1 MLRSE
6 STNRKNKIVKSKT
19 LRPPKR
25 FSWNQEMAEVLKH
38 HKARKRF
45 GQNFLND
52 DFWINKI
59 AEAVDPK
66 EGQKIIEI
74 GPGQAALTKE
84 LIAGAKHIYCV
95 EIDRDLAAWLRTKFT
110 SEQLT
115 VLEADAL
122 KFDWRDFAAEEKIR
136 VVGNLPYNISSPL
149 LFKLSEISDRVV
161 DQHFMLQKE
170 VVDRMV
176 AAPGTKAYG
185 RLSVMLQRKYRMI
198 KLFDVS
204 PEAFT
209 PAPKVMSS
217 VVRMVPIQNPAEVDE
232 ETFYQVVAASFAMR
246 RKTLKNNLSKW
257 ISAEM
262 MEEAGIK
269 PEQRAESVPLENFIR
284 LARLVHAAGIS
295 IVLPGQV

>member
-1 MLRSE
+1 
-6 STNRKNKIVKSKT
+6 
-19 LRPPKR
+19 
-25 FSWNQEMAEVLKH
+25 MAEVLKS

-59 AEAVDPK
+59 AEAVAPEK
-66 EGQKIIEI
+66 GQKIIEI

-84 LIAGAKHIYCV
+84 LIAGAGHIFCV
-95 EIDRDLAAWLRTKFT
+95 EIDRDLAAWLRTKFPA
-110 SEQLT
+110 SELT
-115 VLEADAL
+115 IIEADAL
-122 KFDWRDFAAEEKIR
+122 KFDWRTFAEEEKIR

-149 LFKLSEISDRVV
+149 LFKLSEISDRVI

-176 AAPGTKAYG
+176 ALPGTKAYG

-198 KLFDVS
+198 KLFDVP

-209 PAPKVMSS
+209 PAPKVVSS
-217 VVRMVPIQNPAEVDE
+217 VVRMIPIADPLPVDE
-232 ETFYQVVAASFAMR
+232 HMFHQVVAAAFAMR

-257 ISAEM
+257 ISPEM
-262 MEEAGIK
+262 MEKAGIK
-269 PEQRAESVPLENFIR
+269 PEQRAETVPMENFVK
-284 LARLVHAAGIS
+284 LAQLAQEAGIS
-295 IVLPGQV
+295 ITLPGQVLPD

>member
-1 MLRSE
+1 
-6 STNRKNKIVKSKT
+6 
-19 LRPPKR
+19 
-25 FSWNQEMAEVLKH
+25 MAEVLKH

-110 SEQLT
+110 PEQLT
-115 VLEADAL
+115 VLEA
-122 KFDWRDFAAEEKIR
+122 DFAAEEKIR

-176 AAPGTKAYG
+176 AAPGSKAYG
-185 RLSVMLQRKYRMI
+185 RLSVMLQRKYRMV
-198 KLFDVS
+198 KLFDVP

-217 VVRMVPIQNPAEVDE
+217 VVRMIPIQNPAEVDE
-232 ETFYQVVAASFAMR
+232 ETFHQVVAASFAMR
-246 RKTLKNNLSKW
+246 RKTLKNNLAKW
-257 ISAEM
+257 ISPEM

-295 IVLPGQV
+295 IVLPGQVQPD

>member
-1 MLRSE
+1 
-6 STNRKNKIVKSKT
+6 
-19 LRPPKR
+19 
-25 FSWNQEMAEVLKH
+25 MAEVLKH

-110 SEQLT
+110 PEQLT

-122 KFDWRDFAAEEKIR
+122 KFDWRDFATEEKIR

-161 DQHFMLQKE
+161 GSAFHASE
-170 VVDRMV
+170 R
-176 AAPGTKAYG
+176 G
-185 RLSVMLQRKYRMI
+185 RGPNGCR
-198 KLFDVS
+198 
-204 PEAFT
+204 P
-209 PAPKVMSS
+209 
-217 VVRMVPIQNPAEVDE
+217 
-232 ETFYQVVAASFAMR
+232 
-246 RKTLKNNLSKW
+246 
-257 ISAEM
+257 
-262 MEEAGIK
+262 GIK
-269 PEQRAESVPLENFIR
+269 GLRTAFG
-284 LARLVHAAGIS
+284 HASKKIPHGKA
-295 IVLPGQV
+295 L

>member
-1 MLRSE
+1 
-6 STNRKNKIVKSKT
+6 
-19 LRPPKR
+19 
-25 FSWNQEMAEVLKH
+25 MAEVLKH

-110 SEQLT
+110 PEQLT

-161 DQHFMLQKE
+161 
-170 VVDRMV
+170 
-176 AAPGTKAYG
+176 
-185 RLSVMLQRKYRMI
+185 
-198 KLFDVS
+198 
-204 PEAFT
+204 
-209 PAPKVMSS
+209 
-217 VVRMVPIQNPAEVDE
+217 
-232 ETFYQVVAASFAMR
+232 
-246 RKTLKNNLSKW
+246 
-257 ISAEM
+257 
-262 MEEAGIK
+262 
-269 PEQRAESVPLENFIR
+269 
-284 LARLVHAAGIS
+284 GIS
-295 IVLPGQV
+295 ISCFRKRSWTEWLPPRDQRPTDGFRSCFKENTAW

>member
-1 MLRSE
+1 
-6 STNRKNKIVKSKT
+6 
-19 LRPPKR
+19 
-25 FSWNQEMAEVLKH
+25 MAEVLKH

-84 LIAGAKHIYCV
+84 LIAGAKRIYCV

-110 SEQLT
+110 PEQLT

-176 AAPGTKAYG
+176 AAPGSKAYG
-185 RLSVMLQRKYRMI
+185 RLSVMLQRKYRMV
-198 KLFDVS
+198 KLFDVP

-217 VVRMVPIQNPAEVDE
+217 VVRMIPIQNPAEVDE
-232 ETFYQVVAASFAMR
+232 ETFHQVVAASFAMR
-246 RKTLKNNLSKW
+246 RKTLKNNLAKW
-257 ISAEM
+257 ISPEM

-295 IVLPGQV
+295 IVLPGQVQPD

>member
-1 MLRSE
+1 
-6 STNRKNKIVKSKT
+6 
-19 LRPPKR
+19 
-25 FSWNQEMAEVLKH
+25 MAEVLKH

-110 SEQLT
+110 PEQLT

-176 AAPGTKAYG
+176 AAPGSKAYG
-185 RLSVMLQRKYRMI
+185 RLSVMLQRKYRMV
-198 KLFDVS
+198 KLF
-204 PEAFT
+204 
-209 PAPKVMSS
+209 
-217 VVRMVPIQNPAEVDE
+217 
-232 ETFYQVVAASFAMR
+232 
-246 RKTLKNNLSKW
+246 
-257 ISAEM
+257 
-262 MEEAGIK
+262 
-269 PEQRAESVPLENFIR
+269 
-284 LARLVHAAGIS
+284 
-295 IVLPGQV
+295 

>member
-1 MLRSE
+1 
-6 STNRKNKIVKSKT
+6 
-19 LRPPKR
+19 
-25 FSWNQEMAEVLKH
+25 MAEVLKH

-110 SEQLT
+110 PEQLT

-136 VVGNLPYNISSPL
+136 VVGNLPYNISS
-149 LFKLSEISDRVV
+149 RC
-161 DQHFMLQKE
+161 
-170 VVDRMV
+170 
-176 AAPGTKAYG
+176 
-185 RLSVMLQRKYRMI
+185 
-198 KLFDVS
+198 
-204 PEAFT
+204 
-209 PAPKVMSS
+209 SS
-217 VVRMVPIQNPAEVDE
+217 TV
-232 ETFYQVVAASFAMR
+232 TAS
-246 RKTLKNNLSKW
+246 L
-257 ISAEM
+257 
-262 MEEAGIK
+262 
-269 PEQRAESVPLENFIR
+269 
-284 LARLVHAAGIS
+284 IS
-295 IVLPGQV
+295 ISCFRKRSWTEWLPPRDQRPTDGFRSCFKENTAW

>member
-1 MLRSE
+1 
-6 STNRKNKIVKSKT
+6 
-19 LRPPKR
+19 
-25 FSWNQEMAEVLKH
+25 MAEVLKH

-110 SEQLT
+110 PEQLT

-176 AAPGTKAYG
+176 AAPGSKAYG
-185 RLSVMLQRKYRMI
+185 RLSVMLQRKYRMV
-198 KLFDVS
+198 KLFDVP

-217 VVRMVPIQNPAEVDE
+217 VVRMIPIQNPAEVDE
-232 ETFYQVVAASFAMR
+232 ETFHQV
-246 RKTLKNNLSKW
+246 
-257 ISAEM
+257 
-262 MEEAGIK
+262 
-269 PEQRAESVPLENFIR
+269 AESVPLENFIR

-295 IVLPGQV
+295 IVLPGQVQPD

>member
-1 MLRSE
+1 
-6 STNRKNKIVKSKT
+6 
-19 LRPPKR
+19 
-25 FSWNQEMAEVLKH
+25 MAEVLKH

-170 VVDRMV
+170 VVDRLV

-185 RLSVMLQRKYRMI
+185 RLSVMLQWRYDMDM
-198 KLFDVS
+198 LFVVP
-204 PEAFT
+204 PEAFE
-209 PAPKVMSS
+209 PRPQVDSA
-217 VVRMVPIQNPAEVDE
+217 VVRMIPRDNPKPCALSSLEKTV
-232 ETFYQVVAASFAMR
+232 TQAFSQR
-246 RKTLKNNLSKW
+246 RKMLRNNLAPLFTESELIELGIDPTKRP
-257 ISAEM
+257 
-262 MEEAGIK
+262 EAL
-269 PEQRAESVPLENFIR
+269 SVDQFVQ
-284 LARLVHAAGIS
+284 LANHLKS
-295 IVLPGQV
+295 SS

>member
-1 MLRSE
+1 
-6 STNRKNKIVKSKT
+6 
-19 LRPPKR
+19 
-25 FSWNQEMAEVLKH
+25 MAEVLKH

-95 EIDRDLAAWLRTKFT
+95 EIDRDLAAWLRIKFT
-110 SEQLT
+110 PEQLT
-115 VLEADAL
+115 VLEADAQ

-149 LFKLSEISDRVV
+149 LFKLCEISERVI

-176 AAPGTKAYG
+176 ATPG
-185 RLSVMLQRKYRMI
+185 RLSVMLQRKYRMV
-198 KLFDVS
+198 KLFDVP

-217 VVRMVPIQNPAEVDE
+217 VVRMIPIQNPAEVDE
-232 ETFYQVVAASFAMR
+232 ETLHQVVAASFVMR

-257 ISAEM
+257 IPTEM

-269 PEQRAESVPLENFIR
+269 PEQRAETIPLENFVR

-295 IVLPGQV
+295 IVLPGQVRPD

>member
-1 MLRSE
+1 
-6 STNRKNKIVKSKT
+6 
-19 LRPPKR
+19 
-25 FSWNQEMAEVLKH
+25 MAEVLKH

-149 LFKLSEISDRVV
+149 LFKLSEISERVV

-185 RLSVMLQRKYRMI
+185 RLSVMLQRKYRMV
-198 KLFDVS
+198 KLFDVP

-209 PAPKVMSS
+209 PVPKVMSS
-217 VVRMVPIQNPAEVDE
+217 VVRMLPIQNPAEVDE
-232 ETFYQVVAASFAMR
+232 GTFHQVVAASFAMR

-257 ISAEM
+257 ISPEM

-269 PEQRAESVPLENFIR
+269 PEQRAESVSLDNFIL

-295 IVLPGQV
+295 IVLPGQVQLD

>member
-1 MLRSE
+1 
-6 STNRKNKIVKSKT
+6 
-19 LRPPKR
+19 
-25 FSWNQEMAEVLKH
+25 MAEVLKH

-149 LFKLSEISDRVV
+149 
-161 DQHFMLQKE
+161 
-170 VVDRMV
+170 
-176 AAPGTKAYG
+176 
-185 RLSVMLQRKYRMI
+185 
-198 KLFDVS
+198 
-204 PEAFT
+204 
-209 PAPKVMSS
+209 
-217 VVRMVPIQNPAEVDE
+217 
-232 ETFYQVVAASFAMR
+232 
-246 RKTLKNNLSKW
+246 
-257 ISAEM
+257 
-262 MEEAGIK
+262 
-269 PEQRAESVPLENFIR
+269 
-284 LARLVHAAGIS
+284 
-295 IVLPGQV
+295 

>member
-1 MLRSE
+1 
-6 STNRKNKIVKSKT
+6 
-19 LRPPKR
+19 
-25 FSWNQEMAEVLKH
+25 MAEVLKH

-110 SEQLT
+110 PEQLT

-122 KFDWRDFAAEEKIR
+122 KFDWRDFTAEEKIR

-161 DQHFMLQKE
+161 GSAFHASE
-170 VVDRMV
+170 R
-176 AAPGTKAYG
+176 G
-185 RLSVMLQRKYRMI
+185 RGPNGCR
-198 KLFDVS
+198 
-204 PEAFT
+204 P
-209 PAPKVMSS
+209 
-217 VVRMVPIQNPAEVDE
+217 
-232 ETFYQVVAASFAMR
+232 
-246 RKTLKNNLSKW
+246 
-257 ISAEM
+257 
-262 MEEAGIK
+262 GIK
-269 PEQRAESVPLENFIR
+269 GLRTAFG
-284 LARLVHAAGIS
+284 HASKKIPHGKA
-295 IVLPGQV
+295 L